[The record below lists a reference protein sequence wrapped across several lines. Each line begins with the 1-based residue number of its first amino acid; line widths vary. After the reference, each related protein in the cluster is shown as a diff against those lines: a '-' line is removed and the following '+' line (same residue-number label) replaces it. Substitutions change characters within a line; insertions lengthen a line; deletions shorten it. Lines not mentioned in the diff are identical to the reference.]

1 MMFGRRAPETQAAEL
16 RRDIGGDADTG
27 IAPLDAVMT
36 AAAGRPVILF
46 DGVCVLCSGL
56 VRFVIRHDPQGL
68 YAFAAVQSPA
78 GRALLRAYGMP
89 LTDWETNVL
98 VRDGRIFVK
107 SRAFLEIMAGLG
119 GPWALLR
126 LGRAL
131 PRRPPDRLYDV
142 IARNRYR
149 WFGQRDACMV
159 PDPGIRQ
166 RFL

>member
-1 MMFGRRAPETQAAEL
+1 MSGRQASDTQAAEL
-16 RRDIGGDADTG
+16 RRDTGGDADTG
-27 IAPLDAVMT
+27 IAPLDAVM
-36 AAAGRPVILF
+36 AAVGGRPVILF

-56 VRFVIRHDPQGL
+56 VRFVIRHDPQGR

-78 GRALLRAYGMP
+78 GRALLRANGMP

-98 VRDGRIFVK
+98 VRDARIYVK
-107 SRAFLEIMAGLG
+107 SRAVLEIVAGLG
-119 GPWALLR
+119 GPWVLLG

-131 PRRPPDRLYDV
+131 PRRPLDRLYDV

-149 WFGQRDACMV
+149 WFGQRDTCMM
-159 PDPGIRQ
+159 PDPDIRR